1 MKPQAPG
8 PPCQRQPEATDRI
21 RRRRSKRERDRRR
34 FGGCAGGVG
43 RVTFPGS
50 QRPAPPL
57 AGPSL
62 ERPAAPLGVVITRQR
77 LSRDHRGLFN
87 REVKSVSV
95 ERLLGSG
102 EGGGRTC
109 QGAGAAPDEGPPL
122 PGPTPPLPGWR
133 QLQGRRTKAD
143 VAPGGSGP
151 GPSSP
156 LRPPHVGELLGELRG
171 QLPLPEAFPGRDLVQ
186 EARGVIMGALLAQH
200 GRLPDLAQVLRGS
213 QEQAAGP
220 ERESHGEWRQPG
232 WESPAPPPPRET
244 RRAEELPLLLGP
256 SPGPLLT
263 ERMDGSLELPPSPQP
278 PSPFFS
284 SAQPERCGP
293 WWGEAAAP
301 APTAFDML
309 KSIWLQPSP
318 PPPPDPPPRDPP
330 PLEPPW
336 QWGPRAPI
344 PLSCFPPSAALD
356 WSPGPLAPRLLGRT
370 SPEPW
375 TFPRMKLY

>member
-109 QGAGAAPDEGPPL
+109 QG
-122 PGPTPPLPGWR
+122 
-133 QLQGRRTKAD
+133 LQGRRTKAD

-213 QEQAAGP
+213 QEQAAGRTRNCTSFSTFP
-220 ERESHGEWRQPG
+220 HRGWGRDSGVRGGCLRNVALSHAFSTSFPQ
-232 WESPAPPPPRET
+232 
-244 RRAEELPLLLGP
+244 
-256 SPGPLLT
+256 
-263 ERMDGSLELPPSPQP
+263 MDGSLELPPSPQP